1 MPFPIF
7 PSSHAWPP
15 QSRRC
20 RGGSVSLFS
29 VTGPRH
35 LLETSCSPPGRRFPF
50 PAQNLPPASVPLP
63 GACGA
68 AAAAGRHPVRNVP
81 VGMHSIR
88 PDLLF
93 SPLIFLRLTLV
104 FASRW
109 QEALWCCSR
118 AVLGLCGEPSPREL
132 HFPAHALSVQT
143 QAARKEKARNK
154 YRASKH
160 KKRGT
165 GVSSLKVEPCVP
177 VPSHQC
183 TWKAPVAAGA
193 ARPGRF
199 GASRGRPRYSIL
211 GCCPP
216 LPWLFGAGAACG
228 EREWPAAVL
237 DAETTA
243 TAPKPGPG
251 AAKARPA
258 PGTPSPPQHSRA

>member
-1 MPFPIF
+1 MPVCPQGLLGFKC
-7 PSSHAWPP
+7 SP
-15 QSRRC
+15 QSWARLREKRVLSPTAAC
-20 RGGSVSLFS
+20 PELCHSLFSPRLTRGLPSPGGAVGALFLFS

-68 AAAAGRHPVRNVP
+68 AAAAGSHPVRNVP

-143 QAARKEKARNK
+143 QAA
-154 YRASKH
+154 
-160 KKRGT
+160 
-165 GVSSLKVEPCVP
+165 
-177 VPSHQC
+177 
-183 TWKAPVAAGA
+183 
-193 ARPGRF
+193 
-199 GASRGRPRYSIL
+199 
-211 GCCPP
+211 
-216 LPWLFGAGAACG
+216 
-228 EREWPAAVL
+228 
-237 DAETTA
+237 
-243 TAPKPGPG
+243 
-251 AAKARPA
+251 
-258 PGTPSPPQHSRA
+258 